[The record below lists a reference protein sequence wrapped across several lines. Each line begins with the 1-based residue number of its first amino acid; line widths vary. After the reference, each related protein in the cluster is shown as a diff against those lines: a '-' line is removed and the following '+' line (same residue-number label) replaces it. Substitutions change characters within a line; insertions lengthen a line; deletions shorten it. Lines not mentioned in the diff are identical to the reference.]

1 MPASDKISRRR
12 QLLTVT
18 RYELLKYL
26 RGRRL
31 LAAIILAIVVSLL
44 ILLIPLIVGL
54 ENPARISDFLVQ
66 FVSFIDIL
74 IVIGATLFGADALV
88 SEFQHKTAYL
98 LFPNPVSRA
107 GIFFGKYLASAIAT
121 FIMILVF
128 YGITGIAS
136 FGFYSEL
143 PIQFFYSLAV
153 AGLYALSILAL
164 AFLIS
169 SLMRGS
175 TGASVL
181 TFLLFFL
188 ILPIFDFG
196 LTFAQVKPW
205 FSATF
210 ASGIMWNIVITPY
223 PSDFVFNIPVFLA
236 PGSEGLTITN
246 YVPELNLS
254 IGLLLLYMLFGLA
267 VSLRLFSRK
276 EMV

>member
-1 MPASDKISRRR
+1 MPESNKISRPR

-26 RGRRL
+26 RSRRL
-31 LAAIILAIVVSLL
+31 LAAIILATVVPLL
-44 ILLIPLIVGL
+44 ILLIPLLVGL
-54 ENPARISDFLVQ
+54 ENPVNISDFLIQ
-66 FVSFIDIL
+66 FVSFMDIL
-74 IVIGATLFGADALV
+74 IVIGVTLFGADTLV

-98 LFPNPVSRA
+98 LFPNPVTRA

-128 YGITGIAS
+128 YGIIGIAS
-136 FGFYSEL
+136 FGFYLDL
-143 PIQFFYSLAV
+143 PIQLFYSLSV
-153 AGLYALSILAL
+153 AGLYALSLLAL
-164 AFLIS
+164 AFFIS
-169 SLMRGS
+169 SIMRGS
-175 TGASVL
+175 TGSTVL

-196 LTFAQVKPW
+196 LTLAQVKPW

-210 ASGIMWNIVITPY
+210 VSSMMWNILITPY

-236 PGSEGLTITN
+236 PGSEGLSITN

-267 VSLRLFSRK
+267 VSLKLFSRK